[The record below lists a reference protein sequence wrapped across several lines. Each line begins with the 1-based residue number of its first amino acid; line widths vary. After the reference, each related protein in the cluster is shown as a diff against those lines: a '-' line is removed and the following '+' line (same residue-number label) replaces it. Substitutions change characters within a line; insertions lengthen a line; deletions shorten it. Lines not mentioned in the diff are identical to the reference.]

1 MLNFNLVELIRLNFP
16 KILQNNT
23 IVIRYINFRFIS
35 TTMHAAMQVTM
46 QAKGA
51 LHFIYKAKSRS
62 EIQTHLNLKN
72 RDHFRKAIRL
82 PLVEASLLLL
92 TLPDK
97 PTSPNQQFYTAQGVF
112 DKLEGEE

>member
-23 IVIRYINFRFIS
+23 IVIRYINFSFIS

-51 LHFIYKAKSRS
+51 LHFRYKAKSRS
-62 EIQTHLNLKN
+62 DIQEHFNLKN
-72 RDHFRKAIRL
+72 RDHFRKAILL
-82 PLVEASLLLL
+82 PLADAGLLLL

-97 PTSPNQQFYTAQGVF
+97 PTSPKQQFYTAEGVLN
-112 DKLEGEE
+112 KLEGEE